1 MKLDKLKQN
10 KGQSANYMFDFIS
23 HVTSAFGKRDCGSQG
38 EKDAINYMA
47 NEAAPYADT
56 VTTEKYDVHTLAFMG
71 WIYITVTLILG
82 AFAAAFF
89 MPMLSLILIA
99 VGMEIM
105 ILEFVL
111 YRKVVDKLFPKR
123 ESLNMMAIKNRRAKS
138 NAEFSSA
145 DTRTRRTNGLSTT
158 ISAEKRLSRTSSSR

>member
-123 ESLNMMAIKNRRAKS
+123 ESLNMMAIKKPTGEVKRRVLIGGH
-138 NAEFSSA
+138 A
-145 DTRTRRTNGLSTT
+145 D
-158 ISAEKRLSRTSSSR
+158 AAY

>member
-56 VTTEKYDVHTLAFMG
+56 VTTEKYDVHTLSFMG

-99 VGMEIM
+99 VGIEIM
-105 ILEFVL
+105 IL
-111 YRKVVDKLFPKR
+111 
-123 ESLNMMAIKNRRAKS
+123 
-138 NAEFSSA
+138 
-145 DTRTRRTNGLSTT
+145 
-158 ISAEKRLSRTSSSR
+158 